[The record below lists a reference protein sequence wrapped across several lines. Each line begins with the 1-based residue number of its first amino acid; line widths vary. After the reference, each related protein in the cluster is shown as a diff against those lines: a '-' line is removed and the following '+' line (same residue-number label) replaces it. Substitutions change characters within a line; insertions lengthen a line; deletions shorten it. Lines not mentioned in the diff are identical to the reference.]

1 MVNRNNIAAFI
12 ADLEESDKPTIRK
25 AVDALIAFALD
36 DAQLRTTLSGLL
48 LDSSRKN
55 RWPVA
60 YILANLFPPDPAS
73 VEVLIETLD
82 HSDADIRWAI
92 ALVLIRLA
100 KADRKIVNSLVQ
112 LASEGSANQRRM
124 AIYCLRDAGLDDQE
138 SLEAVLNSLHD
149 PDPLI
154 RVAAVITLKVHS
166 RLNEKGKH
174 ELFERFLNDSDLRV
188 RSAAAVILAQL
199 GDPSQEFLAELAK
212 ASASSNNQLKKAA
225 MTAFAL
231 LQKKRSAPSGS

>member
-1 MVNRNNIAAFI
+1 VDKFAALI
-12 ADLEESDKPTIRK
+12 ADLEKSDKPTIRK
-25 AVDALIAFALD
+25 AVDALITFALD
-36 DAQLRTTLSGLL
+36 DAQLRTTLSALL
-48 LDSSRKN
+48 MDSRRKN

-82 HSDADIRWAI
+82 HADPDIRWAI
-92 ALVLIRLA
+92 ALTLIRLA
-100 KADRKIVNSLVQ
+100 KADSQILNLLVQ
-112 LASEGSANQRRM
+112 LVSAGSGNQRRM

-138 SLEAVLNSLHD
+138 SLEALLNSLYD
-149 PDPLI
+149 PDPMI
-154 RVAAVITLKVHS
+154 RVAAVISLKVHS
-166 RLNEKGKH
+166 KLSEKGKH

-199 GDPSQEFLAELAK
+199 GDPSQEFVAELAK
-212 ASASSNNQLKKAA
+212 ASASNNSQLKKAA
-225 MTAFAL
+225 TTAFAL

>member
-1 MVNRNNIAAFI
+1 VDKFAALI
-12 ADLEESDKPTIRK
+12 ADLEKSDKPTIRK
-25 AVDALIAFALD
+25 AVDALITFALD
-36 DAQLRTTLSGLL
+36 DAQLRTTLSALL
-48 LDSSRKN
+48 MDSSRKN

-82 HSDADIRWAI
+82 HADPDIRWAI
-92 ALVLIRLA
+92 ALTLIRLA
-100 KADRKIVNSLVQ
+100 KADSQILNLLVQ
-112 LASEGSANQRRM
+112 LASAGSGNQRRM

-138 SLEAVLNSLHD
+138 SLEALLNSLYD
-149 PDPLI
+149 PDPMI
-154 RVAAVITLKVHS
+154 RVAAVISLKVHS
-166 RLNEKGKH
+166 KLSEKGKH

-199 GDPSQEFLAELAK
+199 GDPSQEFVAELAK
-212 ASASSNNQLKKAA
+212 ASASNNSQLKKAA
-225 MTAFAL
+225 TTAFAL